1 MKPVVVIGGGFSGM
15 SVAWELRKKG
25 HAVTL
30 VEKSARLGGL
40 IETIRTPE
48 GLVEKAAPAFNRT
61 RAVDQLFNEWHIPP
75 LFPAKSSAKRYL
87 FDQNLSRWPL
97 SWAESLKLGLG
108 YFQAKLKGN
117 LSPERGESVEAWA
130 LSRLGS
136 GGAKLLGTGLQGIY
150 AGDPVKMSASLTLG
164 PLFDPQ
170 RDRYRG
176 LVSTPGGMGSVI
188 QKGEEALR
196 KAGVSIQLGTECR
209 LEDLQEP
216 AVLALPPPAAA
227 AWLEK
232 SHPELGRRLRQIQM
246 LPLLT
251 VTAFFER
258 PLEKIGFGCLTTK
271 DSGSRALGV
280 IFRHHLFPNQEPGF
294 AETWILGGTR
304 EPQLIQAEDEKIGQL
319 IAEERDRLFGRKDLP
334 TSFFVT
340 RWPQA
345 LPHYDLLLED
355 LLHDLK
361 APRNLVFHGNW
372 LGGIGLSRLLERSR
386 QIAERSFK

>member
-1 MKPVVVIGGGFSGM
+1 MKSVVVIGGGFSGM
-15 SVAWELRKKG
+15 SVAWELRKRG
-25 HAVTL
+25 HAVSL
-30 VEKSARLGGL
+30 IERSSRLGGL
-40 IETIRTPE
+40 IETLKTPA

-61 RAVDQLFNEWHIPP
+61 RAVDQLFKEWDVAPLLPP
-75 LFPAKSSAKRYL
+75 QSSAKRYI

-97 SWAESLKLGLG
+97 SWSESLKLGMG
-108 YFQAKLKGN
+108 YFQAKLRGT
-117 LSPERGESVEAWA
+117 LAPERGESVESWA

-136 GGAKLLGTGLQGIY
+136 GGAKLVGTGLQGIY
-150 AGDPVKMSASLTLG
+150 AGDPLKMSASLTVG
-164 PLFDPQ
+164 FLFDPQ
-170 RDRYRG
+170 RDRYKG
-176 LVSTPGGMGSVI
+176 LVSAQGGMGAVI
-188 QKGEEALR
+188 EKGEEALR
-196 KAGVSIQLGTECR
+196 KAGVSIQLGTECS
-209 LEDLQEP
+209 LEDLRGP
-216 AVLALPPPAAA
+216 VVLALPPPATA

-246 LPLLT
+246 LPLLS

-280 IFRHHLFPNQEPGF
+280 IFRHHLFPNQDPAF
-294 AETWILGGTR
+294 AETWILGGAR
-304 EPQLIQAEDEKIGQL
+304 EPQLIQAEDEKIGQV
-319 IAEERDRLFGRKDLP
+319 ITEERARLFGRKDVP

-361 APRNLVFHGNW
+361 APRDVVFHGNW

-386 QIAERSFK
+386 HIAERSF